1 VIDTGPEEVRVRGG
15 AHTYRFEAAW
25 TEEECKEV
33 VKKAWQEANEGGRSL
48 VFDALESVSG
58 ELARWGSNLL
68 GGLEKKVKEL
78 KRELESCRRQG
89 VSQENICR
97 EGVLRYRLDKAQE
110 QIDLYWKQRAHV
122 KWMQFGDRNM
132 AFFHASCSE

>member
-1 VIDTGPEEVRVRGG
+1 M
-15 AHTYRFEAAW
+15 
-25 TEEECKEV
+25 
-33 VKKAWQEANEGGRSL
+33 
-48 VFDALESVSG
+48 
-58 ELARWGSNLL
+58 
-68 GGLEKKVKEL
+68 KEL

-89 VSQENICR
+89 VSQENISR

-122 KWMQFGDRNM
+122 KWMQFGDRNT